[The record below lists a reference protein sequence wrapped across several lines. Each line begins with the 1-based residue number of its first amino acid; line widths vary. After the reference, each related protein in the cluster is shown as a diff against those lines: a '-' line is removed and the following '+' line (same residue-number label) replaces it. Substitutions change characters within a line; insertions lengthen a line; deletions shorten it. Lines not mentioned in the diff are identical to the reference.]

1 MRGKQGNITIT
12 IQQARRIAI
21 NAQLLDGNAKLPRG
35 KEGAAQVVEKLGYI
49 QIDTLTVIERAHHH
63 TLWTRITDYQPDM
76 LDKLL
81 SKDRRIFEY
90 LGHARSYL
98 PMTDY
103 RYYLPRMKRLDD
115 PYLKWE
121 KARLAKYG
129 PYLKKV
135 LKRIRDEGPLGPGD
149 FAPVNKTKGP
159 WSGGRDPN
167 TSAMELLH
175 LQGDLMI
182 SERRNFERVF
192 DLTERVLPKNIDTSM
207 PDDNELGRFFVKRA
221 LSAYGIATEKE
232 IREHIHAVKKEP
244 LKKAIDELIES
255 GEVVAVTID
264 SDSKSVYYALKD
276 QIESGLK
283 LKKAT
288 PRVHLLSPFDNFI
301 IQRDRISEL
310 FGFDY
315 ALECYV
321 TPKKRKFG
329 YFAVP
334 ILWDGQFAGKL
345 DPKADRKSKTLL
357 IQNLA
362 FEKDLTDYDRF
373 LPQFAKKLHDYARF
387 NQCEQI
393 SLNKLSPAKVKRE
406 VARVLKM

>member
-1 MRGKQGNITIT
+1 MKEKPENINITIR
-12 IQQARRIAI
+12 QARRIAI
-21 NAQLLDGNAKLPRG
+21 NAQLLDGKATLPRG
-35 KEGAAQVVEKLGYI
+35 KEGAARVIESLGYI
-49 QIDTLTVIERAHHH
+49 QIDTLTVVERAHHH
-63 TLWTRITDYQPDM
+63 TLWSRIPNYKPEM

-81 SKDRRIFEY
+81 SRDRRIFEY
-90 LGHARSYL
+90 WGHARSYL

-129 PYLKKV
+129 PYLKQV
-135 LKRIRDEGPLGPGD
+135 LKRIRDEGPLGPSD
-149 FAPVNKTKGP
+149 FEAVNKTKGP

-167 TSAMELLH
+167 ISAMELLH

-192 DLTERVLPKNIDTSM
+192 DLTERVLPKGIDTSI
-207 PDDNELGRFFVKRA
+207 PEDDELGRFFVRRA
-221 LSAYGIATEKE
+221 LSACGIATEKE

-244 LKKAIDELIES
+244 LKKAIDELVDS
-255 GEVVAVTID
+255 GEVVTVTIE
-264 SDSKSVYYALKD
+264 SSSKTVYYALQK
-276 QIESGLK
+276 QIELGLK
-283 LKKAT
+283 LKKLT
-288 PRVHLLSPFDNFI
+288 SKVHLLSPFDNFI

-334 ILWDGQFAGKL
+334 ILWGEQFAGKL
-345 DPKADRKSKTLL
+345 DPKADRKNKTLL
-357 IQNLA
+357 IQNLE
-362 FEKDLTDYDRF
+362 FEKDLTDFDHF
-373 LPQFAKKLHDYARF
+373 LPQFAEKLHDFARF
-387 NQCEQI
+387 NQCDKI
-393 SLNKLSPAKVKRE
+393 SLNKLSPTKVKRE
-406 VARVLKM
+406 VERALKL

>member
-1 MRGKQGNITIT
+1 MTLT

-21 NAQLLDGNAKLPRG
+21 NAQLLDGKAKLPRG
-35 KEGAAQVVEKLGYI
+35 KEGAARIVEKLGYI
-49 QIDTLTVIERAHHH
+49 QIDTLTVIERAHNH
-63 TLWTRITDYQPDM
+63 TLWTRIPNYKPDM
-76 LDKLL
+76 LDELL

-90 LGHARSYL
+90 WGHARSYL

-121 KARLAKYG
+121 KQRLAKYG

-135 LKRIRDEGPLGPGD
+135 LKRIRDEGPLGPAD
-149 FAPVNKTKGP
+149 FEPVSGGKKGP

-207 PDDNELGRFFVKRA
+207 PDDRELGRFFVKRA
-221 LSAYGIATEKE
+221 LSAYGIAKESE
-232 IREHIHAVKKEP
+232 IRDHIHAVKKEP
-244 LKKAIDELIES
+244 LKKAINELIES
-255 GEVVAVTID
+255 GEIVVVTIE
-264 SDSKSVYYALKD
+264 SDSKSQYYALNK
-276 QIESGLK
+276 QIESGVK
-283 LKKAT
+283 LKKAA

-334 ILWDGQFAGKL
+334 ILWGEQFAGKL
-345 DPKADRKSKTLL
+345 DPKADRKNKTLL

-362 FEKDLTDYDRF
+362 FEKGFTDFDRF
-373 LPQFAKKLHDYARF
+373 LPQFARKLLHFSKF
-387 NQCEQI
+387 NQCEKI
-393 SLNKLSPAKVKRE
+393 SLNKVSPAKVKKE
-406 VARVLKM
+406 VAKALKG

>member
-1 MRGKQGNITIT
+1 MGRSSEKYTVT
-12 IQQARRIAI
+12 VPQARRMAL
-21 NAQLLDGNAKLPRG
+21 NAQLLDGKAKLPKG
-35 KEGAAQVVEKLGYI
+35 KEGAARIIEKLGYI
-49 QIDTLTVIERAHHH
+49 QIDTLNVVERAHHH
-63 TLWTRITDYQPDM
+63 TLRTRIPNYETAM
-76 LDKLL
+76 LDELL

-90 LGHARSYL
+90 WGHARSYL
-98 PMTDY
+98 PMADY

-121 KARLAKYG
+121 KARLGKYG

-135 LKRIRDEGPLGPGD
+135 IKRIREEGPLGPTD
-149 FAPVNKTKGP
+149 FEAVNPTKGP

-192 DLTERVLPKNIDTSM
+192 DLTERVLPKDIDTTV
-207 PDDNELGRFFVKRA
+207 PDDDELARFFVRRA

-232 IREHIHAVKKEP
+232 IRDHIHAVKKEP
-244 LKKAIDELIES
+244 LKKAIDELVESEDLVTVTIES
-255 GEVVAVTID
+255 ISKTI
-264 SDSKSVYYALKD
+264 YYVLKELL
-276 QIESGLK
+276 ESGLK

-301 IQRDRISEL
+301 IQRDRIKEL

-315 ALECYV
+315 ALECYI
-321 TPKKRKFG
+321 TPKRRKFG

-334 ILWDGQFAGKL
+334 ILWGEQFVGKF
-345 DPKADRKSKTLL
+345 DPKADRKKNILL

-362 FEKDLTDYDRF
+362 FEKDFADYDHF
-373 LPQFAKKLHDYARF
+373 LPQFAKKLHNFAKF
-387 NQCEQI
+387 NQCEEI
-393 SLNKLSPAKVKRE
+393 SLNKVSPAKVKRE
-406 VARVLKM
+406 MEILLRA